1 MTDDDLRNLFH
12 AMREENAT
20 AHAET
25 RRQFEETVNRISAE
39 NRETVNRISTENR
52 EYFEVAREGFTHQVE
67 LIAEKVIG
75 VTEELR
81 RETADI
87 RLEMRTG
94 FADTQA
100 MIRFSHAEL
109 DRRVATRREAQQQI
123 EKLTK
128 QREDYLSKH
137 AKGDGFDAKVKATVE
152 KQLKR

>member
-1 MTDDDLRNLFH
+1 VTDDDLRNLFH
-12 AMREENAT
+12 AMREENTA

-25 RRQFEETVNRISAE
+25 RRQFEETVDRISAE
-39 NRETVNRISTENR
+39 NRQ
-52 EYFEVAREGFTHQVE
+52 YFEVATEAFKHQVG

-109 DRRVATRREAQQQI
+109 ERRVRALEVKDRAVEETLADVQARLERLEAS
-123 EKLTK
+123 T
-128 QREDYLSKH
+128 H
-137 AKGDGFDAKVKATVE
+137 
-152 KQLKR
+152 